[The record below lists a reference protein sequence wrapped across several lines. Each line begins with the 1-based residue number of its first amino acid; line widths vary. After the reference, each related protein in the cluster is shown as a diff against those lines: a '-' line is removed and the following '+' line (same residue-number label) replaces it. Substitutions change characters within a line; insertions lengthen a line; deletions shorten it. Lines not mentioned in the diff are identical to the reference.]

1 VERLDAEV
9 YWLTETGS
17 RLRLTV
23 AILAAAAVIT
33 LTADWWVIGPG
44 TTFPVNG
51 YRFPLVE
58 FNQEMAFGADANLFA
73 LISGWNDPTP
83 TAVWS
88 GENRAELAFR
98 LQGEGPHNDEPTLV
112 LHLLAY
118 LAPPKLTL
126 QRITVW
132 VGTTKLGDAAL
143 TTSDSIISL
152 PLKGIPLPR
161 DPAPIMIRLDLPDAI
176 SPHDAEGKSDRQ
188 PLAVGLVSLK
198 IY

>member
-1 VERLDAEV
+1 MDRLHAEV
-9 YWLTETGS
+9 CWLTDAGS
-17 RLRLTV
+17 RIRLTV

-33 LTADWWVIGPG
+33 LIADWWVIGPG

-58 FNQEMAFGADANLFA
+58 FNQEMAFGDGANLFA

-83 TAVWS
+83 MAVWS

-98 LQGEGPHNDEPTLV
+98 LQGEGLHNDEPTLV

-118 LAPPKLTL
+118 IAPPKLTS
-126 QRITVW
+126 QRITAW

-143 TTSDSIISL
+143 TTFDSIITL

-161 DPAPIMIRLDLPDAI
+161 DPAPIIIRLDLPDAI
-176 SPHDAEGKSDRQ
+176 SPRDAEGKDDRQ

-198 IY
+198 IH